1 MNASINIITNLFV
14 YLTMWLTSCSYTIL
28 HYLYLQE
35 ILTCKYSIA
44 KILRFYEFKTYK
56 VKYCNSLV
64 NTHLKAIERSVITFK
79 YMYFNH
85 LWLKKKTF
93 CNNLRPTYLFKY
105 LFTYL
110 YRSDLFKYPDYF
122 LLSLWRYSDQCLNI
136 AVLTSQC
143 LGLVT

>member
-1 MNASINIITNLFV
+1 MNASVNIITNLFV

-64 NTHLKAIERSVITFK
+64 NTHLKAIERSVITFQH
-79 YMYFNH
+79 MYYNH
-85 LWLKKKTF
+85 LWLKKRKHFAITF
-93 CNNLRPTYLFKY
+93 DPHT
-105 LFTYL
+105 
-110 YRSDLFKYPDYF
+110 
-122 LLSLWRYSDQCLNI
+122 CLNLFS
-136 AVLTSQC
+136 LTSTEVIYLNIPTIFCSRCDAILINVWILQC
-143 LGLVT
+143 